1 MSVSVFYARVSSV
14 EQRTDR
20 QRVNDNNYDLIL
32 EDKCSGSI
40 EIFLRPEGSKL
51 KTMIDRNLVSS
62 ISVWSIDRCGRDLRN
77 IIDFIHYTTQRRIP
91 VTFISQGLCT
101 LDENGDENP
110 ISKMVIALLGCVA
123 EMTRVQIK
131 ESQKQG
137 IELAK
142 LDPTKYLGRKPGSTE
157 TVVQFLSKKKNKQA
171 MELLKNGYKN
181 VEVAKIVGLHSNTVS
196 KIKKYLQVSN
206 SN

>member
-1 MSVSVFYARVSSV
+1 MRKRSAS
-14 EQRTDR
+14 
-20 QRVNDNNYDLIL
+20 
-32 EDKCSGSI
+32 
-40 EIFLRPEGSKL
+40 
-51 KTMIDRNLVSS
+51 
-62 ISVWSIDRCGRDLRN
+62 
-77 IIDFIHYTTQRRIP
+77 
-91 VTFISQGLCT
+91 
-101 LDENGDENP
+101 DENGDENP